1 MSIEAVA
8 ARRSDPPVPTL
19 DLSCFNNGNSL
30 SHPSPQRQPSFGYA
44 TSPTQTR
51 THKVSQASS
60 NDPWG
65 SGANGS
71 YNRAPAYSPSTGLH
85 GENPLPS
92 DSTSR
97 LRRSSSTNPY
107 SSFPPFEE
115 SEGGLGET
123 SSLGGYD
130 QTSPSSIVSSLGLPP
145 FSSSSEF
152 VRGLDSITVL
162 QQHELAGTFLSRHT
176 VYVVVSERRR
186 TSVTRRYSDWI
197 WLHEVLEKKYPS
209 RIKMVLPPKR
219 VGSESNGSR

>member
-1 MSIEAVA
+1 MA
-8 ARRSDPPVPTL
+8 ARRSDPPVPRL
-19 DLSCFNNGNSL
+19 DLSCFKTGHSL
-30 SHPSPQRQPSFGYA
+30 SHPTPQRQSSFGYA

-51 THKVSQASS
+51 THKISQASL

-71 YNRAPAYSPSTGLH
+71 YNRAPAYSPSAGLRD
-85 GENPLPS
+85 EPS
-92 DSTSR
+92 APSASTSR

-115 SEGGLGET
+115 NESGLGET
-123 SSLGGYD
+123 GSLGGYD
-130 QTSPSSIVSSLGLPP
+130 QTSPSSIVASLGLPP

-176 VYVVVSERRR
+176 VYVVASERRR

-197 WLHEVLEKKYPS
+197 WLNEVLEKKYPS

-219 VGSESNGSR
+219 VGSKL